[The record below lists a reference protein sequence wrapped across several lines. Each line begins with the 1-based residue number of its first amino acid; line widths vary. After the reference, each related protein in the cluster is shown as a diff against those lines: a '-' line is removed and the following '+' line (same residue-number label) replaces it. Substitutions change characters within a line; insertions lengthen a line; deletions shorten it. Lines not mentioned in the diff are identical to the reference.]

1 MIPPGR
7 AVLIPAGSHET
18 TIEIIPLDDGLQ
30 ERTERVAVHLKP
42 APRKYRLGAAQ
53 RRVIEILDNDQ
64 P

>member
-1 MIPPGR
+1 M
-7 AVLIPAGSHET
+7 IPAGSHEE
-18 TIEIIPLDDGLQ
+18 TIEIIPLVDGLQ